1 MTTTMGS
8 TMGTLGTETSLPV
21 ENDAIGAESKD
32 PDTEAED
39 VLHKVFGQHLE
50 VSRLSLRQVRKPSW
64 R

>member
-39 VLHKVFGQHLE
+39 VLHKVFG
-50 VSRLSLRQVRKPSW
+50 
-64 R
+64 